1 MSKWFQ
7 EHRIAWIAE
16 MVGIYGF
23 INRGHVMKKFDVSQP
38 QASRD
43 LQDAIKRHPGL
54 MRYNM
59 SAKRYEISSGL

>member
-1 MSKWFQ
+1 MSTWFQ
-7 EHRIAWIAE
+7 ERRIEWIAE
-16 MVGIYGF
+16 MIAIYGF

-43 LQDAIKRHPGL
+43 LQDAMKQHPDL

-59 SAKRYEISSGL
+59 TTKRYEAAS